1 MSQTQNRTARIRARC
16 RRGAGPSSPARS
28 QRCWTD
34 RSSAPLVPSY
44 YRATVGGVDAVVVG
58 SGPNGLAGAL
68 TLARA
73 GHRVVVYEGAAA
85 LGGGCRTAELTL
97 PGFRHDV
104 CSAVHP
110 LVLASPFFRS
120 VDLAARGVK
129 MLDPAGSFCPPAGRR
144 PGGRRSVARSRTR
157 PRSLGPDA
165 KAYRRLFDPLV
176 PGISKVHPDHPGT
189 APARARPTRWRRPAW
204 RLPGLLPASWVAR
217 LFKTDEAR
225 ALLAGAAAHSLL
237 PLDQPLTGSYALLFV
252 ALGHTYGWPVVEGG
266 SARLVDALVDELD
279 LAWGARLHVGR
290 WVKSLDELAAGPAVV
305 LMDISTRQLADLVG
319 VRATPVLPPR
329 PRALP
334 LRRRACARST
344 GR

>member
-1 MSQTQNRTARIRARC
+1 MGS
-16 RRGAGPSSPARS
+16 
-28 QRCWTD
+28 
-34 RSSAPLVPSY
+34 
-44 YRATVGGVDAVVVG
+44 VDAVVVG

-120 VDLAARGVK
+120 VDLAGRGVR
-129 MLDPAGSFCPPAGRR
+129 MLAPAVAFAHPLDGGRAAAVRGSVEDTAGS
-144 PGGRRSVARSRTR
+144 
-157 PRSLGPDA
+157 LGVDA

-176 PGISKVHPDHPGT
+176 PGISKVLPTILGPLRAPPAHPV
-189 APARARPTRWRRPAW
+189 AMARLA
-204 RLPGLLPASWVAR
+204 LPGLLPASWVAR
-217 LFKTDEAR
+217 LFQTDEAR

-266 SARLVDALVDELD
+266 SARLVDALLDELVS
-279 LAWGARLHVGR
+279 LGGEARVGR
-290 WVKSLDELAAGPAVV
+290 WVKSLDELAG
-305 LMDISTRQLADLVG
+305 
-319 VRATPVLPPR
+319 PR
-329 PRALP
+329 PP
-334 LRRRACARST
+334 GPRSS
-344 GR
+344 